1 MYQSSWAEEAAIPYN
16 HLTGVYTPPNGAE
29 NAFPGEVIAS
39 ATWNS
44 IFTDLSGALTF
55 LGQQQTPVQLTDQ
68 ATITFDMS
76 TLVNAFV
83 TLGGN
88 RTLGNPTNPI
98 VGQTGL
104 IRIIQDVTG
113 SRTLALGSSWK
124 TQGGTGLA
132 LTATAGATDLAVYC
146 VWAANFITIALSNAY
161 Q

>member
-1 MYQSSWAEEAAIPYN
+1 MF
-16 HLTGVYTPPNGAE
+16 TPVNGAI

-44 IFTDLSGALTF
+44 INSDYATALTF
-55 LGQQQTPVQLTDQ
+55 LGQQQTPVALTDG

-104 IRIIQDVTG
+104 IRIIQDATG

-132 LTATAGATDLAVYC
+132 LTTTAGATDVAVYC
-146 VWAANFITIALSNAY
+146 VWATNFITLALSNAY